1 MLTATISG
9 PGVGWQ
15 LAPSNMDSPS
25 GYSTPSM
32 KTSTSLTPARPTS
45 AGPLVALGLLALIWG
60 YNWVV
65 MKSAMAYV
73 GPMDFAAWRGVL
85 GTLLLFGVL
94 WAVRAP
100 LRPKHV
106 VKTIFLG
113 LFQTAGFVGLIS
125 WALNIGA
132 AGKSAVLGYTMPFWV
147 IVFGWPFLPDR
158 LRGWQWPAAGL
169 ILVGLVLVLELWA
182 GSTDTTSSLLALGA
196 GISWAISVIIFKR
209 IPVESRNDLLSVT
222 AWQMVYGMLPLVVI
236 AWLTDERPI
245 VWSGYFIGALA
256 YNAVGG
262 MAIATLLWLYILQRL
277 PATISG
283 LNALA
288 VPIVGVIAAWIQLG
302 ERPSLAEGG
311 GMLLILSGL
320 ALLTSTQRNVQP

>member
-1 MLTATISG
+1 M
-9 PGVGWQ
+9 
-15 LAPSNMDSPS
+15 
-25 GYSTPSM
+25 
-32 KTSTSLTPARPTS
+32 STSPFSAARPSS
-45 AGPLVALGLLALIWG
+45 AGPLLALGLLALIWG

-65 MKSAMAYV
+65 MKVAMEYV
-73 GPMDFAAWRGVL
+73 GPMDFAALRGVL
-85 GTLLLFGVL
+85 GALLLFGVL
-94 WAVRAP
+94 WVVGAP

-125 WALNIGA
+125 WALNVGP

-169 ILVGLVLVLELWA
+169 ILLGLVLVLELWA
-182 GSTDTTSSLLALGA
+182 GSSDLTSSLLALGA
-196 GISWAISVIIFKR
+196 GISWAVSVIVFKKM
-209 IPVESRNDLLSVT
+209 PVESRNDLLSVT
-222 AWQMVYGMLPLVVI
+222 AWQMVFGMLPLVVI
-236 AWLTDERPI
+236 AWLTDERSI
-245 VWSGYFIGALA
+245 VWSGYFAAALA
-256 YNAVGG
+256 YNAIGG

-302 ERPSLAEGG
+302 EQPSFAEGA

-320 ALLTSTQRNVQP
+320 ALLTGSQRNVQP

>member
-1 MLTATISG
+1 MNTSVT
-9 PGVGWQ
+9 
-15 LAPSNMDSPS
+15 SPN
-25 GYSTPSM
+25 GRAMT
-32 KTSTSLTPARPTS
+32 
-45 AGPLVALGLLALIWG
+45 AGPLIALALLALVWG

-65 MKSAMAYV
+65 MKVAMQYV
-73 GPMDFAAWRGVL
+73 GPMDFAALRGVF
-85 GTLLLFGVL
+85 GTVLLFAVL
-94 WAVRAP
+94 WAVGAP
-100 LRPKHV
+100 LKPQHV
-106 VKTIFLG
+106 GKTILLG

-169 ILVGLVLVLELWA
+169 ILVGLLLVLELWK
-182 GSTDTTSSLLALGA
+182 GTTNITSSLLALGA
-196 GISWAISVIIFKR
+196 GISWAISVIVFKK

-222 AWQMVYGMLPLVVI
+222 AWQMVFGMLPLVVI
-236 AWLTDERPI
+236 ALLVDERPI
-245 VWSGYFIGALA
+245 VWSGYFIGALI
-256 YNAVGG
+256 YNGVGG

-288 VPIVGVIAAWIQLG
+288 VPIVGVIAAWAQLG
-302 ERPSLAEGG
+302 ERPSSAEGL
-311 GMLLILSGL
+311 GMLLILAGL

>member
-1 MLTATISG
+1 MAVPAS
-9 PGVGWQ
+9 
-15 LAPSNMDSPS
+15 SSPV
-25 GYSTPSM
+25 
-32 KTSTSLTPARPTS
+32 RPTS
-45 AGPLVALGLLALIWG
+45 AGPLLALGLLALIWG

-65 MKSAMAYV
+65 MKVAMQYI
-73 GPMDFAAWRGVL
+73 GPLDFAALRGVL
-85 GTLLLFGVL
+85 GAMLLFGLL
-94 WAVRAP
+94 WAVGAP
-100 LRPKHV
+100 LAPRNV
-106 VKTIFLG
+106 VQTFFLG

-125 WALNIGA
+125 WALSIGP

-158 LRGWQWPAAGL
+158 LRGWQWPAAAV
-169 ILVGLVLVLELWA
+169 ILVGLVLVLELWT
-182 GSTDTTSSLLALGA
+182 GSTDMTSSLFALGA

-209 IPVESRNDLLSVT
+209 MRVESRNDLLSVT
-222 AWQMVYGMLPLVVI
+222 TWQMVYGMVPLVII

-302 ERPSLAEGG
+302 ERPSAAEGA

>member
-1 MLTATISG
+1 MNSS
-9 PGVGWQ
+9 
-15 LAPSNMDSPS
+15 APSA
-25 GYSTPSM
+25 
-32 KTSTSLTPARPTS
+32 PAQPTS
-45 AGPLVALGLLALIWG
+45 AGPLLALGLLALLWG

-65 MKSAMAYV
+65 MKTAMRYV
-73 GPMDFAAWRGVL
+73 GPMDFAGLRGAL
-85 GTLLLFGVL
+85 GAILLMFML
-94 WAVRAP
+94 WAMGAP
-100 LRPKHV
+100 MRPKHV

-113 LFQTAGFVGLIS
+113 LFQTTGFVGLIS
-125 WALNIGA
+125 WALNSGA

-147 IVFGWPFLPDR
+147 IIFGWPFLPDR

-169 ILVGLVLVLELWA
+169 ILIGLVLVLELW
-182 GSTDTTSSLLALGA
+182 GGVGDMTSSLLALGA
-196 GISWAISVIIFKR
+196 GISWAISVIIFKK
-209 IPVESRNDLLSVT
+209 IPVETRNDLLSVT
-222 AWQMVYGMLPLVVI
+222 AWQMVYGVVPLVIV

-245 VWSGYFIGALA
+245 VWSGYFVGAVA

-262 MAIATLLWLYILQRL
+262 MAIAPLLWLYILQRL

-302 ERPSLAEGG
+302 ERPSLAEGA

-320 ALLTSTQRNVQP
+320 ALLSGAQRNVQP

>member
-1 MLTATISG
+1 MNTSAA
-9 PGVGWQ
+9 
-15 LAPSNMDSPS
+15 LA
-25 GYSTPSM
+25 
-32 KTSTSLTPARPTS
+32 PARPTS
-45 AGPLVALGLLALIWG
+45 AGPLLALGLLALIWG

-65 MKSAMAYV
+65 MKTAMQYV
-73 GPMDFAAWRGVL
+73 GPMDFAALRGAL
-85 GTLLLFGVL
+85 GALLLFVVL
-94 WAVRAP
+94 WAVGAP
-100 LRPKHV
+100 LKPQHV
-106 VKTIFLG
+106 AKTIFLG

-147 IVFGWPFLPDR
+147 IVFGWPFLPER

-169 ILVGLVLVLELWA
+169 ILLGLVLVLELWA
-182 GSTDTTSSLLALGA
+182 GAADMTSSLLAIGA
-196 GISWAISVIIFKR
+196 GISWAISVIIFKK

-222 AWQMVYGMLPLVVI
+222 AWQMIFGVLPLVAI
-236 AWLTDERPI
+236 GWLTVERPI
-245 VWSGYFIGALA
+245 EWSNYFIGALI

-262 MAIATLLWLYILQRL
+262 MALAPLLWLYILQRL

-320 ALLTSTQRNVQP
+320 ALLTGTQRNVQP

>member
-1 MLTATISG
+1 MNTSA
-9 PGVGWQ
+9 
-15 LAPSNMDSPS
+15 LA
-25 GYSTPSM
+25 
-32 KTSTSLTPARPTS
+32 PARPTS
-45 AGPLVALGLLALIWG
+45 AGPLLALALLALIWG

-65 MKSAMAYV
+65 MKVAMQYV
-73 GPMDFAAWRGVL
+73 GPMDFAALRGAL
-85 GTLLLFGVL
+85 GAMLLFFVL
-94 WAVRAP
+94 WLVGAP
-100 LRPKHV
+100 LKPQHV

-113 LFQTAGFVGLIS
+113 LFQTAAFVGLIS
-125 WALNIGA
+125 WALDIGA

-147 IVFGWPFLPDR
+147 IVFGWPFLPER

-169 ILVGLVLVLELWA
+169 ILLGLVLVLELWA
-182 GSTDTTSSLLALGA
+182 GSTDMTSSLLALAA
-196 GISWAISVIIFKR
+196 GISWAISVIIFKK

-222 AWQMVYGMLPLVVI
+222 AWQMIYGVLPLVAI
-236 AWLTDERPI
+236 GWMTDERPI
-245 VWSGYFIGALA
+245 EWSNYFIGALI

-262 MAIATLLWLYILQRL
+262 MALAPLLWLYILQRL

-320 ALLTSTQRNVQP
+320 ALWTGTQRNVQP

>member
-1 MLTATISG
+1 MKPT
-9 PGVGWQ
+9 V
-15 LAPSNMDSPS
+15 PSA
-25 GYSTPSM
+25 
-32 KTSTSLTPARPTS
+32 PARPTN
-45 AGPLVALGLLALIWG
+45 AGPLLALGLLALIWG

-65 MKSAMAYV
+65 MKVAMQYV
-73 GPMDFAAWRGVL
+73 GPMDFAALRGVL
-85 GTLLLFGVL
+85 GAVLLFGVL
-94 WAVRAP
+94 KVVGAP
-100 LRPKHV
+100 FKPKHV

-125 WALNIGA
+125 WALNLGA

-169 ILVGLVLVLELWA
+169 ILVGLLLVLELWE
-182 GSTDTTSSLLALGA
+182 GSADTTSSLLALGA
-196 GISWAISVIIFKR
+196 GISWAISVIVFKK
-209 IPVESRNDLLSVT
+209 IPVETRDDLLSVT
-222 AWQMVYGMLPLVVI
+222 AWQMIFGMLPLVAI
-236 AWLTDERPI
+236 SLLTDERPI
-245 VWSGYFIGALA
+245 VWSGYFIGALI

-288 VPIVGVIAAWIQLG
+288 VPIVGVIAAWAQLG
-302 ERPSLAEGG
+302 ERPSLAEGS
-311 GMLLILSGL
+311 GMLLILTGL